1 MQVINWCIKLN
12 TGDYHRNRKLS
23 LFSGGTTVATTEDVM
38 TVHHDNDLY
47 GNCGDD
53 YKLVFISS
61 DSSSKEEELDDC
73 SSTTSSVHTGCNS
86 VTMDECDWDYFE
98 PGAPAVMNTSS
109 FVAGIMGKDKKFS
122 PVSSPLFVR
131 RLDKM
136 STPPFNSPLM
146 YRRGLS
152 ESPTV
157 IKDSDNGTDEEPIEV
172 KYIKYDS
179 DDYLFGAKKKRKS
192 CHGSI
197 SRRDST
203 CSCGANVPATT
214 QYVPIPVPVPII
226 VPLSSSNSEQNQHL
240 LLEDA
245 LDTKHMQK
253 AIQQQ
258 IYLWNNANT
267 GLLLQHQQ
275 QQKHKQY
282 EHNKIHTRHN
292 NSSKPLTISPTLVQR
307 QQQST
312 FACTED
318 SEENDIQEQPI
329 QQKTTTTTSGTATMF
344 RNNDSI
350 VYGGALNH
358 TNTDLVTSTGLTVE
372 QSTTTN
378 CCTKNNKLSLFM
390 KEAGERQICCSDN
403 ERYKTI
409 RNLASDVV
417 NETLACA
424 SDMISSANLSKKSVI
439 ISDVDNG
446 TIVLNKKHLNNHH
459 DNVVNNRRNVRIA
472 VHVEYNDS
480 MTDKKE
486 AMQVETI
493 KQKNRDNNSVV
504 SSIHTTG
511 SASDINLIKH
521 SSSVTEV
528 SVEKEPFADKEMI
541 TISKIQQE
549 SDEGYLVSESVFSSD
564 QESET
569 DSESSLCDSLKAPVQ
584 RSYDVVGTSLTADN
598 AFEEE
603 SDTTEPSRNSSAM
616 HQRSSD
622 SGTDTDDTGTVVD
635 RRKSKRFTKV
645 FIVNRNEASSDSN
658 TDNLTQTSDSSDDDS
673 SDNDTDIDRDCGI
686 VLNYMKNLSDSDELL
701 SQMIASN
708 VGEETDDATETIKL
722 NYVKSIADNDE
733 LIIDDVMNQHGFVA
747 EIENKNTTVGTLAST
762 LLSTVDVQ
770 TKQLLI
776 RSDADNDDNNV
787 QQIVKSN
794 LTEASISSDLH
805 DRSSVETKVTEV
817 VNYLKS
823 REDSDD
829 SVNHMVMP
837 SSLESFTDKLEIFED
852 KVSYGTRM
860 NDTQCSLK
868 ATDDASAL
876 SSIESSMSVD
886 IINDGAVTSFMQSS
900 ADHATLLKTE
910 SALNLL
916 ASTTTTTQVS
926 KINDVD
932 PTTTCTLWDDN
943 TDMQVESELRFSA
956 DRTYTGM
963 NTHNYSR
970 PGVSEDTNL
979 YDDNNEFTC
988 ESCKVTNEAC
998 TTNTCMNFIPHND
1011 SCTKGKQETN
1021 ENRGSDTSTITTT
1034 VLDTNEQSNVK
1045 QVQDNVSQNL
1055 INLTANNSSNC
1066 SNNKYKSLV
1075 MITQGSRNNGS
1086 LSGQTQAHV
1095 SIVTSDTTH
1104 VVTDQDDTV
1113 IVKHTNWEP
1122 GSPPTPDQTNQ
1133 NTLAGYF
1140 TLSLEQ
1146 NCEHFT
1152 RRAVK
1157 ITSNNITKDDS
1168 GTTTTPQENEC
1179 ENVSGI
1185 ASNSAT
1191 INENVNNDENISAI
1205 KTTTTSNNN
1214 QIMQNMSSNDITSNS
1229 CSSSTSESKNTS
1241 ENVTVVTGAD
1251 TLSAVVCL
1259 EDGLADDDSWVEEIS
1274 QDEEEF
1280 ATTTATDSDLDSSE
1294 EMSLMAALDRE
1305 EELRG
1310 YNRVSIDFTL
1320 HTIIEESCEESEVE
1334 SLTNERRKNRMSA
1347 SELEKYF
1354 FYGLAEGHA
1363 TPQSI
1368 MREESP
1374 SESSSI
1380 CSEGLDSLGPT
1391 EELSST
1397 PKNTETS
1404 DLASSRLEKYFL
1416 TGFMGFKTENRD
1428 SDGSGSVG
1436 SDSEGHS
1443 SPEQRRKR
1451 LVRARGTG
1459 RSHSSSL
1466 DNLLAKED
1474 NAENNR
1480 QSQENLMTESNNSSE
1495 TDTCDE
1501 NTLHFEKSEMSYDT
1515 AKRKKKT
1522 MKKPETIS
1530 DDVNSVSKKELTD
1543 ANKSDEEGS
1552 KTPQPDFLLLPPNL
1566 VNSRK
1571 QTSRDSGFIGSNDDL
1586 LKNDEV
1592 LKSPELKIELEE
1604 IEEEKKSDIK
1614 DNESNS
1620 ASSVQAPILPPLSRK
1635 DSFNNWSSDEETN
1648 LMMSKMRQFFKTLVA
1663 ASANANH
1670 LANSSKNST
1679 PVLSAT
1685 SSPKSGTPVT
1695 RLKSRSKP
1703 PQLVYFESE
1712 LTRLMQTVPGIR
1724 DDQVRE
1730 IVEYLSS
1737 EDTWSD
1743 SYDSSDYTSSDLE
1756 NGVNSA
1762 KKSELQEQISASC
1775 QQIINK
1781 FDNPSTTVG
1790 DEEGDIGD
1798 GGLLIDEAHGLN
1810 KETAFVYQKLVASL
1824 SKLSNS
1830 SDDKPPSINNSPPL
1844 IAKVIN
1850 HIGSRLVALMHEVSS
1865 GESLASSSPRSATR
1879 YHRKLQQ
1886 KISATTTEDDD
1897 STSESNADK
1906 LDEFMN
1912 LSRSKSHDLL
1922 LGETKVHQLKSSTS
1936 DIMGE
1941 ERGEQS
1947 DYERFSWRGS
1957 FESALLAPND
1967 SRTKLTTLENIQSPA
1982 SILAAKR
1989 RSAGDLLFNYKS
2001 LSREQ
2006 LDRVR
2011 SCGSIG
2017 GDDLEST
2024 KLWGSNQSQSKQ
2036 RRRSSMTNCDTDES
2050 SDDAEARLASRS
2062 TLPRSLQHNITPA
2075 STNSL
2080 PRLSSSSTSSTNNV
2094 QSSSNA
2100 MQKSQSVHQIL
2111 QNNVKSARFRAPGFN
2126 RPPSSAPKRAM
2137 SAPGLQ
2143 PMYIQRRDRRNKIQN
2158 QSLGELICIFFYYIN
2173 ISHVCYYVISYK
2185 FMIMRLRDGMKS
2197 IQDRVER
2204 VFLVNIHSKHFYLSI
2219 LKSTCV

>member
-1 MQVINWCIKLN
+1 M
-12 TGDYHRNRKLS
+12 
-23 LFSGGTTVATTEDVM
+23 VAADVE
-38 TVHHDNDLY
+38 VAQHDNDLY
-47 GNCGDD
+47 GSCGDD

-61 DSSSKEEELDDC
+61 DSSSKEEEFDDC
-73 SSTTSSVHTGCNS
+73 SSSTSSVHTGCNS

-98 PGAPAVMNTSS
+98 PGAPAPVVSGMKGSKGLH
-109 FVAGIMGKDKKFS
+109 FVQPNKILS
-122 PVSSPLFVR
+122 
-131 RLDKM
+131 
-136 STPPFNSPLM
+136 PFNSPLM
-146 YRRGLS
+146 HRRGLS

-157 IKDSDNGTDEEPIEV
+157 KESDNGTDEEPIEV

-179 DDYLFGAKKKRKS
+179 DDYLYGAKKKRKS
-192 CHGSI
+192 CHDSV

-203 CSCGANVPATT
+203 CSCGATTT

-226 VPLSSSNSEQNQHL
+226 VPLSSSNSQQNQHL

-245 LDTKHMQK
+245 LDTKNMQK

-267 GLLLQHQQ
+267 GLLLHQQ
-275 QQKHKQY
+275 QHKQY
-282 EHNKIHTRHN
+282 EQNKKHTTQRHN

-307 QQQST
+307 QQHST
-312 FACTED
+312 LLCTTSTD
-318 SEENDIQEQPI
+318 CEEKDIQEQPI
-329 QQKTTTTTSGTATMF
+329 QQTTTTVF

-350 VYGGALNH
+350 VYDQGLYH
-358 TNTDLVTSTGLTVE
+358 TNTDLVASTGLTVE
-372 QSTTTN
+372 QNTTIN
-378 CCTKNNKLSLFM
+378 CCTNKNKFNFM
-390 KEAGERQICCSDN
+390 KETGEKICSISCSDD

-409 RNLASDVV
+409 KNLATDVV
-417 NETLACA
+417 NQTLACA
-424 SDMISSANLSKKSVI
+424 KHMITNGETTCKKNFIISSDRDNI
-439 ISDVDNG
+439 DNG
-446 TIVLNKKHLNNHH
+446 TSVIDTKKHLSNHDKVV
-459 DNVVNNRRNVRIA
+459 DNRSNVRIA
-472 VHVEYNDS
+472 VHVDYNNA
-480 MTDKKE
+480 MTNKKE

-493 KQKNRDNNSVV
+493 KQKNRDNKSVA
-504 SSIHTTG
+504 SSIHTTTG

-521 SSSVTEV
+521 SNNVDATA
-528 SVEKEPFADKEMI
+528 VEQAQNKVVVDEMI
-541 TISKIQQE
+541 TVSKITQE
-549 SDEGYLVSESVFSSD
+549 SEDGYLVSESLFASD

-569 DSESSLCDSLKAPVQ
+569 DSETSLCDSLKTPVQ
-584 RSYDVVGTSLTADN
+584 RSYDIIGTTLADN
-598 AFEEE
+598 VVIEDASE
-603 SDTTEPSRNSSAM
+603 SDPSRNNSAM
-616 HQRSSD
+616 DQRSSD

-645 FIVNRNEASSDSN
+645 FVVNHNEASSDSD
-658 TDNLTQTSDSSDDDS
+658 TDNMTQTSDSSDDDS
-673 SDNDTDIDRDCGI
+673 SDNDTDIDCDCGI

-701 SQMIASN
+701 S
-708 VGEETDDATETIKL
+708 VPEREETNDDNTAEMIKL

-733 LIIDDVMNQHGFVA
+733 LITVDVMNQHNCV
-747 EIENKNTTVGTLAST
+747 EIENKNKIGTST
-762 LLSTVDVQ
+762 EDTSSSSSVDVQ

-776 RSDADNDDNNV
+776 SSDADNDDNNV

-794 LTEASISSDLH
+794 LIEASISSDLH
-805 DRSSVETKVTEV
+805 DRSSVATKVTEV
-817 VNYLKS
+817 VNYLKA
-823 REDSDD
+823 REIDD
-829 SVNHMVMP
+829 NVNHMVMP
-837 SSLESFTDKLEIFED
+837 SSLESFTEKLEIFED
-852 KVSYGTRM
+852 KVIDGTAI
-860 NDTQCSLK
+860 NDEQYALK
-868 ATDDASAL
+868 VPCETL

-886 IINDGAVTSFMQSS
+886 IINDGAATSFMQSTNTN
-900 ADHATLLKTE
+900 HALKTE
-910 SALNLL
+910 SALNL
-916 ASTTTTTQVS
+916 STQVS

-932 PTTTCTLWDDN
+932 TTTCIQDDDN
-943 TDMQVESELRFSA
+943 DITDIQTEFKLRFSA
-956 DRTYTGM
+956 DRLCAGTDTQIH
-963 NTHNYSR
+963 TK
-970 PGVSEDTNL
+970 PGVLKNTSLN
-979 YDDNNEFTC
+979 DDNEFTC
-988 ESCKVTNEAC
+988 ESCKVTTEAC
-998 TTNTCMNFIPHND
+998 NTNTCMNFTQHSD
-1011 SCTKGKQETN
+1011 VHTKSKQEN
-1021 ENRGSDTSTITTT
+1021 QENGGSDTCTIATT

-1045 QVQDNVSQNL
+1045 QVQDNVSQKF
-1055 INLTANNSSNC
+1055 NLTTNN

-1075 MITQGSRNNGS
+1075 MITQDSRNNNSS
-1086 LSGQTQAHV
+1086 LSGQATQAQV

-1104 VVTDQDDTV
+1104 VVTDQDDSV

-1157 ITSNNITKDDS
+1157 ITSNNITKDDDS
-1168 GTTTTPQENEC
+1168 TTATTHQQNEC
-1179 ENVSGI
+1179 ENVSGV
-1185 ASNSAT
+1185 ASISAT
-1191 INENVNNDENISAI
+1191 MNKNSNENVNNDENISA
-1205 KTTTTSNNN
+1205 TTKSNNN
-1214 QIMQNMSSNDITSNS
+1214 QIMQNMSSGS
-1229 CSSSTSESKNTS
+1229 SSSTSESKNTS

-1334 SLTNERRKNRMSA
+1334 SITNERRKNRMSA

-1363 TPQSI
+1363 APQSI
-1368 MREESP
+1368 TTREESL

-1391 EELSST
+1391 EELCST
-1397 PKNTETS
+1397 PKNTDTS

-1416 TGFMGFKTENRD
+1416 TGFMGFKSEHND

-1474 NAENNR
+1474 AENNR
-1480 QSQENLMTESNNSSE
+1480 QSQENLVTESNNSSE

-1515 AKRKKKT
+1515 AKRKKKSV
-1522 MKKPETIS
+1522 KKVES
-1530 DDVNSVSKKELTD
+1530 VNDDSIIVIKKEMTEVI
-1543 ANKSDEEGS
+1543 NKSDEDER

-1586 LKNDEV
+1586 LKNDEI

-1614 DNESNS
+1614 DSSEPNS
-1620 ASSVQAPILPPLSRK
+1620 PSAIKAPILPPLSRK

-1663 ASANANH
+1663 ASANAH
-1670 LANSSKNST
+1670 HMANSSKSST
-1679 PVLSAT
+1679 PVLSET
-1685 SSPKSGTPVT
+1685 NSPKTGTPNT
-1695 RLKSRSKP
+1695 RLKSRNKP

-1712 LTRLMQTVPGIR
+1712 LTRLMKTVPGLR

-1756 NGVNSA
+1756 NGVNNV

-1775 QQIINK
+1775 QQIISK
-1781 FDNPSTTVG
+1781 FDNPNTTIG

-1810 KETAFVYQKLVASL
+1810 KETALVYHKLVASL

-1830 SDDKPPSINNSPPL
+1830 SDDKPPSMNNSPPL

-1897 STSESNADK
+1897 STSENNTDK
-1906 LDEFMN
+1906 IDEFVN

-1922 LGETKVHQLKSSTS
+1922 LGETKVHHLKSSTS
-1936 DIMGE
+1936 DIGGE

-1967 SRTKLTTLENIQSPA
+1967 SRTKLTTLDNNQSPA

-2024 KLWGSNQSQSKQ
+2024 KLWGSDQAQTKT

-2050 SDDAEARLASRS
+2050 SDDTEARLATRS

-2080 PRLSSSSTSSTNNV
+2080 PRLSSSSSNTSSSTSNV
-2094 QSSSNA
+2094 QSTSSA

-2143 PMYIQRRDRRNKIQN
+2143 PMYLQRRDRRNKIQN
-2158 QSLGELICIFFYYIN
+2158 QSLGELIYIFIYFFIN
-2173 ISHVCYYVISYK
+2173 LSHVCAYYVISYK
-2185 FMIMRLRDGMKS
+2185 NL
-2197 IQDRVER
+2197 
-2204 VFLVNIHSKHFYLSI
+2204 
-2219 LKSTCV
+2219 